1 MIAIISALMAA
12 GGAALLVGPRFRGTN
27 EPVATPPWRTPTG
40 EKVRQLLDQRSTQQL
55 LVSTCC
61 SFALGAALCVTIF
74 GSMLPAI
81 AGGGFAATF
90 PITAARQRR
99 QQQLAAAQE
108 SWPRMI
114 DELRVL
120 TAAAG
125 RSIPQA
131 LLEVGTTAPVELRPA
146 FAEASRE
153 WMLNTDLERM
163 LAVLRAALADPTCD
177 SVCETLLIAAE
188 LGGTDLD
195 RRLIAL
201 AEDRRIDTRH
211 RREARARQ
219 AGVRFARRFV
229 LLVPLG
235 MAAAGLAVGTGR
247 SAYQTPIGQWA
258 VLVAIAVTA
267 GCWVWAGHMLR
278 LPVEERVFRS

>member
-12 GGAALLVGPRFRGTN
+12 GGAALLLRPHLRDSDEAV
-27 EPVATPPWRTPTG
+27 PVPPWRTPTG
-40 EKVRQLLDQRSTQQL
+40 EKIRRLLIQRSTQQL
-55 LVSTCC
+55 LMSTCC
-61 SFALGAALCVTIF
+61 SFTLGVALCLTIF
-74 GSMLPAI
+74 GSPLPAI

-131 LLEVGTTAPVELRPA
+131 FLEVGTTAPVELRPA

-163 LAVLRAALADPTCD
+163 LMVLRSALADPTCD

-188 LGGTDLD
+188 LGGADLN

-278 LPVEERVFRS
+278 LPIEERVFRS

>member
-1 MIAIISALMAA
+1 MIGIISALMAA
-12 GGAALLVGPRFRGTN
+12 GGAALLLRPHLRNLN
-27 EPVATPPWRTPTG
+27 EPLPAPPWRTPTG
-40 EKVRQLLDQRSTQQL
+40 EKIRRLLAQRSTQQL
-55 LVSTCC
+55 LTSTCC
-61 SFALGAALCVTIF
+61 SFTLGAALCLTIF
-74 GSMLPAI
+74 GSPLPAV
-81 AGGGFAATF
+81 AGGGLAATF
-90 PITAARQRR
+90 PITAVRQRR
-99 QQQLAAAQE
+99 QLQLAAAQE

-131 LLEVGTTAPVELRPA
+131 LLEVGATAPVELRPA
-146 FAEASRE
+146 FAAASRE
-153 WMLNTDLERM
+153 WMLNTNLERM
-163 LAVLRAALADPTCD
+163 LTVLRAALADPTCD

-188 LGGTDLD
+188 LGGADLD

-267 GCWVWAGHMLR
+267 GCWIWAGHMLR
-278 LPVEERVFRS
+278 LPIEERVFRS

>member
-12 GGAALLVGPRFRGTN
+12 SGAALLLCPYLRNSN
-27 EPVATPPWRTPTG
+27 EPVPAPPWRTPTG
-40 EKVRQLLDQRSTQQL
+40 EKFRRLLAQRSTQQL
-55 LVSTCC
+55 LASTCC
-61 SFALGAALCVTIF
+61 SFTLGAALCLTIF
-74 GSMLPAI
+74 GSWLPAI

-90 PITAARQRR
+90 PVTAARQRR
-99 QQQLAAAQE
+99 QQQLTAAQE

-131 LLEVGTTAPVELRPA
+131 LLEVGATAPVELRPA

-163 LAVLRAALADPTCD
+163 LTVLRATLADPTCD
-177 SVCETLLIAAE
+177 SVCETLLIAAQ
-188 LGGTDLD
+188 LGGADLD

-278 LPVEERVFRS
+278 LPIEERVFRA

>member
-1 MIAIISALMAA
+1 MIAITSALITAA
-12 GGAALLVGPRFRGTN
+12 GVALIVFPRRSDSG
-27 EPVATPPWRTPTG
+27 EPVPAPPWRLPTV
-40 EKVRQLLDQRSTQQL
+40 ERIRRLLDQRSTQQL
-55 LVSTCC
+55 LLSTVC
-61 SFALGAALCVTIF
+61 SFAFGSALCLTIF
-74 GSMLPAI
+74 GSLLPAI
-81 AGGGFAATF
+81 AGGVFAATF
-90 PITAARQRR
+90 PISAARQRR

-131 LLEVGTTAPVELRPA
+131 LLEIGASAPIQLKPA
-146 FAEASRE
+146 FADASRE

-163 LAVLRAALADPTCD
+163 LTVLRSALADPTCD

-247 SAYQTPIGQWA
+247 SAYQTPIGQSA

-267 GCWVWAGHMLR
+267 GCWIWAGRMLR
-278 LPVEERVFRS
+278 LPAEERVFRT